1 MRKKRLLSWLLSASM
16 TLSLA
21 PNMVFTAGAV
31 DNAWPETNFTGE
43 ATVTLSENM
52 TGAAPVTVG
61 NGAVLTI
68 EGKGHSITDFT
79 GTLFTVEDGGKLV
92 LDDVTISGGTGCDNG
107 AVLVKNGGLLDLGY
121 NDRKVRTAPSITG
134 STAKNLVVEEN
145 ATVRLNAEATKRI
158 GVSYAG
164 DINQTSP
171 KSLMVGGR
179 YAIQSSDMA
188 ADKIELDNAAGL
200 ELVLKNDNIVV
211 HPQKAKVLYWYPT
224 NSWQWCWSTD
234 GRRYDYSKLEAY
246 TPGGKDVFASAGA
259 DTTKLVGS
267 QSNRVSFIGSDVGDL
282 EKYDFIYIVPGV
294 ASGNQTIGAYTEEEA
309 QALLNYLD
317 KGGRIFIQAEDGQ
330 FTELNPQAT
339 ALAQKMNAG
348 FRINRGIQTTVA
360 ATSNAA
366 SPLTKG
372 VAANWRVGWCSEVL
386 ADKNEGVTPVF
397 YATGSI
403 GTVPFCMDITAG
415 SAVDSTP
422 WGNVTVIADGNLWA
436 NEYDISAASFATAL
450 INNTVENRITAAT
463 GVNPNLTVET
473 EATIDGTEYSSVSA
487 ALAKVT
493 ETGTV
498 VVDSTKANNGTLKP
512 VKNELFF
519 NGAKLTT
526 NGKTYTSSADGTN
539 IDMDERGNLTMRSG
553 NVALEA
559 DAPIKVKVAE
569 NQVYEVKT
577 SNGATV
583 HMPENNTPYVI
594 LQGGESVTIDGVTYT
609 VKDGESNVK
618 VLIPNGFLNENGSVN
633 DKIAKA
639 EIADG
644 KTAPVAIGKNED
656 GSFKTITATG
666 AATITPD
673 APNAGDFSTKAKEN
687 TEITLPNG
695 VKATVNNANCPTVWP
710 ADGQNPYVDVAGEGT
725 ETTVKNGDVTY
736 VVDANKNAKV
746 YLPKGMTDENVSK
759 AIIDADKTA
768 EVDLGNGKT
777 AQTTGPAEIVR
788 TEKGTEV
795 KAPAN
800 TAVVVKNGNDATAQ
814 TVKSDDANAAVV
826 MPKDPTKPTYV
837 TNVANGKV
845 VEANG
850 VKFYPNSETV
860 QTPLP
865 NGLNG
870 EGVNK
875 AEISEGNK
883 TLFNGKDVTAD
894 KGTITI
900 DKTAA
905 DKPFINV
912 PNGGQVSIG
921 ADNTI
926 KADSQDIKLYP
937 KDDTIKAEIPENGKL
952 TVNGKEFTAKDAD
965 TVVTLPG
972 TLDKGKVNIPEG
984 GSVSVN
990 DKTITA
996 VGGAVDVS
1004 KDGNAAKVELPKNT
1018 TATIGNDTIKTG
1030 ANNQGGNIIV
1040 KQPDGEE
1047 KTTITVPKKGD
1058 TFTWNGKEYVAEK
1071 DGQVFVVGA
1080 DGNVEAFEPKVIGK
1094 TSDSL
1099 TFEGKPGK
1107 NYVITKNGTAVT
1119 GATITEIR
1127 DGVYEVT
1134 GLEKDTEYKIS
1145 HPQYGYTTA
1154 KTSQASAE
1162 EIKNAFHPSENVE
1175 VGKDENGNYKI
1186 TLKGDVEGAVLV
1198 PDTWGDVTLDMN
1210 GHNINGKNADENA
1223 AAQPGIKF
1231 THETNGAGTKLNAVG
1246 QGTIKGGDGSA
1257 KFPNGAEGI
1266 TADSNTNNA
1275 ELTIGKNVTVKGGNG
1290 ATAENGNGGNGGS
1303 GIAGAVKPTV
1313 NGGTVAGGN
1322 GAAGKDGESG
1332 TTGGNGGSGIK
1343 VDKDVAVNNG
1353 TVTGGNG
1360 GQGGAASGKGEAG
1373 GNGGQGGSGIDKD
1386 AAGNGTINIGTGSN
1400 VTGGNGGQGG
1410 AADTGNGGNGG
1421 MGGSGTNN
1429 TTEADKNTGTVTGGN
1444 GGNGGMSD
1452 KGENG
1457 NGGGAGQGGNG
1468 GTAGSTG
1475 GPGEQPN
1482 YGTLSAS
1489 TSAITVAN
1497 PKVGL
1502 TYKLYDAEG
1511 KEVASAKGEAGK
1523 PLTFNGL
1530 QSGAEYTVKV
1540 TLTSNREVEVGK
1552 ITTQRRSSGGGAS
1565 GGGAAESFT
1574 ITATA
1579 GDGGT
1584 ITPNG
1589 KVSVS
1594 KNANKSFAIK
1604 ANKEYEIKDVF
1615 VDGKSVGA
1623 KSSYTFEKVTQAHTI
1638 SVSFKKIIE
1647 EPITEVA
1654 DPKVTGVADTLET
1667 EKHDAY
1673 MNGKGNG
1680 KFAPDA
1686 SMTRAEAAQ
1695 MFYNL
1700 LQNKTADQNVK
1711 FTDVAATAWYSNAV
1725 STLAARGVI
1734 NGVGD
1739 NKFAPE
1745 KTISRAEFTAIA
1757 VRLAK
1762 SNAAADTKFADV
1774 SANAWYSGAVRTAI
1788 SYGWITGYSDNTFR
1802 PNNRITRA
1810 EVVTVVNRMLA
1821 RSCDKTSA
1829 DSESIKNF
1837 SDVTKTH
1844 WAFYNIAEAAN
1855 AHNYTKDNGV
1865 ENWNGLK

>member
-61 NGAVLTI
+61 DGAVLTI

-79 GTLFTVEDGGKLV
+79 GTLFTVENGGKLV
-92 LDDVTISGGTGCDNG
+92 LDDVTISGGTDCDNG

-164 DINQTSP
+164 DMNQTSP

-188 ADKIELDNAAGL
+188 ADKIVLDNAAGL

-211 HPQKAKVLYWYPT
+211 HPQKAKVLYWYPENLFGSGAGST
-224 NSWQWCWSTD
+224 ANKGHHLLAFGSLNGASWD
-234 GRRYDYSKLEAY
+234 R
-246 TPGGKDVFASAGA
+246 FAARNAAVTKVIGTSAA
-259 DTTKLVGS
+259 PA
-267 QSNRVSFIGSDVGDL
+267 SFINNPAISGDL
-282 EKYDFIYIVPGV
+282 DQFDFIYIAPAVV
-294 ASGNQTIGAYTEEEA
+294 NRIA
-309 QALLNYLD
+309 QDAAEISALRTYLD
-317 KGGRIFIQAEDGQ
+317 KGGRIFIQAEDVN
-330 FTELNPQAT
+330 FTSINDAAKKMANYLGAAFDIVNDDINFGTRFGSGDSELG
-339 ALAQKMNAG
+339 AG
-348 FRINRGIQTTVA
+348 IGEWTVA
-360 ATSNAA
+360 KASKMTTSDPNAKVVFQ
-366 SPLTKG
+366 TKE
-372 VAANWRVGWCSEVL
+372 NPPR
-386 ADKNEGVTPVF
+386 
-397 YATGSI
+397 
-403 GTVPFCMDITAG
+403 PFCYDITAG
-415 SAVDSTP
+415 SSSGSVP
-422 WGNVTVIADGNLWA
+422 WGNITVSADGNIWTDDVDYPFNWEKFVDNILQ
-436 NEYDISAASFATAL
+436 
-450 INNTVENRITAAT
+450 NTIANRITAAT
-463 GVNPNLTVET
+463 GVNPNLRVET
-473 EATIDGTEYSSVSA
+473 EATIDGTEYSSASA

-539 IDMDERGNLTMRSG
+539 IDMDEHGNLTMRSG
-553 NVALEA
+553 NVDLAAE
-559 DAPIKVKVAE
+559 APINVKVSE

-687 TEITLPNG
+687 TEIILPNG

-710 ADGQNPYVDVAGEGT
+710 ANGQNPYVDVAGQGT

-736 VVDANKNAKV
+736 VVDANKSAKV

-759 AIIDADKTA
+759 AIIDAAKNA

-788 TEKGTEV
+788 TENGTEV

-800 TAVVVKNGNDATAQ
+800 TAVVVKNGNDATTQ

-900 DKTAA
+900 DKTTA

-1030 ANNQGGNIIV
+1030 ANNQGGNIIA

-1107 NYVITKNGTAVT
+1107 NYVITKNGTEVT
-1119 GATITEIR
+1119 DATITENPA
-1127 DGVYEVT
+1127 GVYQVT

-1145 HPQYGYTTA
+1145 HPQYGYITA

-1231 THETNGAGTKLNAVG
+1231 THETNGAGTKLNVVG

-1303 GIAGAVKPTV
+1303 GIAGTVKPNV

-1386 AAGNGTINIGTGSN
+1386 AGGNGTINIGTGSN

-1511 KEVASAKGEAGK
+1511 KEVASAVGEADK
-1523 PLTFNGL
+1523 PLTFNSL

-1552 ITTQRRSSGGGAS
+1552 ITTQRRSSGGGA
-1565 GGGAAESFT
+1565 AESFT

-1579 GDGGT
+1579 GTGGT

-1594 KNANKSFAIK
+1594 KNASKSFAIK

-1647 EPITEVA
+1647 EPIAEVA

-1762 SNAAADTKFADV
+1762 SNAAADTKFTDV

-1810 EVVTVVNRMLA
+1810 EVVTVTNRMLA

-1855 AHNYTKDNGV
+1855 AHDYTKDNGV

>member
-31 DNAWPETNFTGE
+31 DNAWPEANFTGE

-52 TGAAPVTVG
+52 TGAAPVTVE

-121 NDRKVRTAPSITG
+121 NDQKVRKAPSITG

-158 GVSYAG
+158 GVSYAE
-164 DINQTSP
+164 DMNQTSP

-188 ADKIELDNAAGL
+188 ADKISLDNAAGL

-224 NSWQWCWSTD
+224 NSWAWVYSTN
-234 GRRYDYSKLEAY
+234 GTRYDYQVLQAY
-246 TPGGKDVFASAGA
+246 EPGNKDIFSDAGA
-259 DTTKLVGS
+259 ETTKLIGS
-267 QSNRVSFIGSDVGDL
+267 QTNRVSFIGSDVGDL
-282 EKYDFIYIVPGV
+282 GKYDFIYITPGV
-294 ASGNQTIGAYTEEEA
+294 ASGSQTVGAYTEEEA

-339 ALAQKMNAG
+339 ALAQKLNAG
-348 FRINRGIQTTVA
+348 FTINRGIQETVP
-360 ATSNAA
+360 ATNNQN
-366 SPLTKG
+366 SPLTNG
-372 VAANWRVGWCSEVL
+372 VAQSWSVYWCSEIT
-386 ADKNEGVTPVF
+386 AEKTDGATPVF
-397 YATGSI
+397 YAHGNI

-415 SAVDSTP
+415 SAVGSIP
-422 WGNVTVIADGNLWA
+422 WGNVTVIADGNLWKQ
-436 NEYDISAASFATAL
+436 NRDVVGKPFASAL

-463 GVNPNLTVET
+463 GVNPNLKVET
-473 EATIDGTEYSSVSA
+473 EATIGGTGYSSVSA

-539 IDMDERGNLTMRSG
+539 IDMDEHGNLTMRSG
-553 NVALEA
+553 NVDLEA
-559 DAPIKVKVAE
+559 EAPINVKVDA
-569 NQVYEVKT
+569 NHVYEVKT
-577 SNGATV
+577 SNGAIV

-594 LQGGESVTIDGVTYT
+594 LQGGESITIDGVTYT
-609 VKDGESNVK
+609 VKDGETDVK
-618 VLIPNGFLNENGSVN
+618 VLIPNGFLNDNGSVN

-639 EIADG
+639 EITEDG
-644 KTAPVAIGKNED
+644 KKDTVVIGKNDD
-656 GSFKTITATG
+656 GTDKTVTATG
-666 AATITPD
+666 PATITPG
-673 APNAGDFSTKAKEN
+673 APNAGDFSVKAKAD

-695 VKATVNNANCPTVWP
+695 VKATVNNADCPTVWP
-710 ADGQNPYVDVAGEGT
+710 ADGQNPYVDVENQGT

-736 VVDANKNAKV
+736 VVNANKSAKV

-777 AQTTGPAEIVR
+777 AQTTGRAVIER
-788 TEKGTEV
+788 TENGTEV

-800 TAVVVKNGNDATAQ
+800 TAVVVKNGTDAAAQ

-837 TNVANGKV
+837 TNVADGKV

-875 AEISEGNK
+875 AEIFQGNK

-937 KDDTIKAEIPENGKL
+937 NGDTIKAEIPKDGKL

-972 TLDKGKVNIPEG
+972 TLDSGTVNIPEG

-990 DKTITA
+990 NTPITA
-996 VGGAVDVS
+996 VGGAVNVS
-1004 KDGNAAKVELPKNT
+1004 KDGNATKVELPKNT

-1030 ANNQGGNIIV
+1030 ENNQSNITV
-1040 KQPDGEE
+1040 KQPDGAEQ
-1047 KTTITVPKKGD
+1047 TTITVPKKGD

-1071 DGQVFVVGA
+1071 DGQVFVVGEN
-1080 DGNVEAFEPKVIGK
+1080 GKVEAFEPKVIGK

-1099 TFEGKPGK
+1099 TFEGKPGQ
-1107 NYVITKNGTAVT
+1107 NYVITKNGTEVAD
-1119 GATITEIR
+1119 AKIREIR

-1162 EIKNAFHPSENVE
+1162 EIKNAFTPSENVKVE
-1175 VGKDENGNYKI
+1175 KDENGNYKI
-1186 TLKGDVEGAVLV
+1186 TLEGDVEGAVVV

-1210 GHNINGKNADENA
+1210 GHNINGKNADETA

-1231 THETNGAGTKLNAVG
+1231 THETNGAGTKLNIVG

-1266 TADSNTNNA
+1266 TAEKTANNA
-1275 ELTIGKNVTVKGGNG
+1275 ELTIGENVTVKGGNG
-1290 ATAENGNGGNGGS
+1290 VAAENGNGGNGGS
-1303 GIAGAVKPTV
+1303 GIAGTVKPTV

-1421 MGGSGTNN
+1421 LGGSGTNN
-1429 TTEADKNTGTVTGGN
+1429 TTEADTNTGTVTGGN

-1452 KGENG
+1452 KGDNG

-1489 TSAITVAN
+1489 TSAITVAK

-1511 KEVASAKGEAGK
+1511 KEVASAVGEADK
-1523 PLTFNGL
+1523 PLTFNSL

-1552 ITTQRRSSGGGAS
+1552 ITTQRRSSGGGA
-1565 GGGAAESFT
+1565 AESFT

-1579 GDGGT
+1579 GTGGT

-1594 KNANKSFAIK
+1594 KNANKSFTIK

-1647 EPITEVA
+1647 EPVAEVA

-1700 LQNKTADQNVK
+1700 LKNKTADQNVQ

-1774 SANAWYSGAVRTAI
+1774 SANAWYSDAVRTAI

-1855 AHNYTKDNGV
+1855 AHDYTKDNGV

>member
-61 NGAVLTI
+61 DGAVLTI

-92 LDDVTISGGTGCDNG
+92 LDDVTISGGTDCDNG

-121 NDRKVRTAPSITG
+121 NDQKVRTAPSITG
-134 STAKNLVVEEN
+134 SAAKNLVVEEN
-145 ATVRLNAEATKRI
+145 ATVRLNAEATKHI

-164 DINQTSP
+164 DMNQTSP

-188 ADKIELDNAAGL
+188 ADKISLDNAASL

-234 GRRYDYSKLEAY
+234 GRRYDYQVLQAY
-246 TPGGKDVFASAGA
+246 IPGQRDIFRDAGA
-259 DTTKLVGS
+259 ETANLVGL
-267 QSNRVSFIGSDVGDL
+267 QTNRVSFIGSNVGNL
-282 EKYDFIYIVPGV
+282 EKYDFIYITPGV
-294 ASGNQTIGAYTEEEA
+294 ASDSQTVGAYTEEEA

-348 FRINRGIQTTVA
+348 FRLNRGIQATVT
-360 ATSNAA
+360 ATSNPD

-372 VAANWRVGWCSEVL
+372 VPASWNVKWCSEIV
-386 ADKNEGVTPVF
+386 ADKTEGVTTVF
-397 YATGSI
+397 SAHGNI

-415 SAVDSTP
+415 SAVGSTP
-422 WGNVTVIADGNLWA
+422 WGNVTVITDGNIWY
-436 NEYDISAASFATAL
+436 NTDNFNPTPFAAAL

-463 GVNPNLTVET
+463 GVNPNLTVERQ
-473 EATIDGTEYSSVSA
+473 ATIDGTEYSSVSA

-553 NVALEA
+553 NVDLAAE
-559 DAPIKVKVAE
+559 APIKVKVAE

-594 LQGGESVTIDGVTYT
+594 LQGGESITIDGVTYT

-618 VLIPNGFLNENGSVN
+618 VLIPNGFLNDNGSVN

-710 ADGQNPYVDVAGEGT
+710 ANGQNPYVDVAGQGT

-736 VVDANKNAKV
+736 VVDANKSAKV

-759 AIIDADKTA
+759 AIIDADKSA

-777 AQTTGPAEIVR
+777 AQTTGRAVIER
-788 TEKGTEV
+788 TENGTEV

-814 TVKSDDANAAVV
+814 TVKSDDENAKVV
-826 MPKDPTKPTYV
+826 LPKDPTKPTYV

-865 NGLNG
+865 NGLDG

-937 KDDTIKAEIPENGKL
+937 KDDTIKAEIPKDGKL

-972 TLDKGKVNIPEG
+972 TLDSGTVNIPEG

-990 DKTITA
+990 NTPVTA
-996 VGGAVDVS
+996 VGGAVNVS
-1004 KDGNAAKVELPKNT
+1004 KEGNATKVELPKNT

-1030 ANNQGGNIIV
+1030 ENNQSNITV
-1040 KQPDGEE
+1040 KQPDGPE

-1099 TFEGKPGK
+1099 TFEGKPGQ
-1107 NYVITKNGTAVT
+1107 NYVITKNGTAVD
-1119 GATITEIR
+1119 GAKITENPA
-1127 DGVYEVT
+1127 GVYQVT

-1162 EIKNAFHPSENVE
+1162 EIKNAFTPSENVKVE
-1175 VGKDENGNYKI
+1175 KDENGNYKI
-1186 TLKGDVEGAVLV
+1186 TLEGDVEGAVVV

-1210 GHNINGKNADENA
+1210 DHNINGKNADETA

-1231 THETNGAGTKLNAVG
+1231 THATNGAGTKLNVVG
-1246 QGTIKGGDGSA
+1246 QGTIRGGDGSA

-1266 TADSNTNNA
+1266 TAEKTANNA
-1275 ELTIGKNVTVKGGNG
+1275 ELTIGENVTVKGGNG
-1290 ATAENGNGGNGGS
+1290 VAAENGNGGNGGS
-1303 GIAGAVKPTV
+1303 GIAGTVKTTV

-1400 VTGGNGGQGG
+1400 VAGGNGGQGG

-1421 MGGSGTNN
+1421 LGGSGTNN

-1457 NGGGAGQGGNG
+1457 TGGGAGQGGTG

-1489 TSAITVAN
+1489 TSAITVVK

-1511 KEVASAKGEAGK
+1511 KEVASAVGEADK
-1523 PLTFNGL
+1523 PLTFNSL

-1552 ITTQRRSSGGGAS
+1552 ITTQRRSSGGGA
-1565 GGGAAESFT
+1565 AESFT

-1579 GDGGT
+1579 GTGGT

-1594 KNANKSFAIK
+1594 KNANKSFTIK

-1647 EPITEVA
+1647 EPVAEVA

-1700 LQNKTADQNVK
+1700 LQNKTADQNVQ
-1711 FTDVAATAWYSNAV
+1711 FNDVAATAWYSNAV

-1774 SANAWYSGAVRTAI
+1774 SANAWYSDAVRTAI

-1855 AHNYTKDNGV
+1855 AHDYTKDNGV

>member
-21 PNMVFTAGAV
+21 PNMVSTAGAV
-31 DNAWPETNFTGE
+31 DNAWPEANFTGE

-52 TGAAPVTVG
+52 TGAAPVTVE

-68 EGKGHSITDFT
+68 NGAGHSITNFT
-79 GTLFTVEDGGKLV
+79 GTLFTVEEGGKLV

-121 NDRKVRTAPSITG
+121 NDMKVRTAPSITG
-134 STAKNLVVEEN
+134 NTDSGSKAKNLVVSES
-145 ATVRLNAEATKRI
+145 ATVRLNNEPQAAI
-158 GVSYAG
+158 GVSYNGEIAV
-164 DINQTSP
+164 DAPQSVIE
-171 KSLMVGGR
+171 GGR
-179 YAIQSSDMA
+179 YAI
-188 ADKIELDNAAGL
+188 KGDNDTKVSN
-200 ELVLKNDNIVV
+200 ETNIV
-211 HPQKAKVLYWYPT
+211 
-224 NSWQWCWSTD
+224 
-234 GRRYDYSKLEAY
+234 
-246 TPGGKDVFASAGA
+246 
-259 DTTKLVGS
+259 
-267 QSNRVSFIGSDVGDL
+267 SDD
-282 EKYDFIYIVPGV
+282 
-294 ASGNQTIGAYTEEEA
+294 S
-309 QALLNYLD
+309 
-317 KGGRIFIQAEDGQ
+317 
-330 FTELNPQAT
+330 ELA
-339 ALAQKMNAG
+339 
-348 FRINRGIQTTVA
+348 
-360 ATSNAA
+360 
-366 SPLTKG
+366 
-372 VAANWRVGWCSEVL
+372 
-386 ADKNEGVTPVF
+386 VF
-397 YATGSI
+397 YANDNLVLALKGNKTLVWDPIQYWRNVEKSNPDYDTDIYNIIKGLWGAENTTYINGSLNNARHLTEDEIKNLKQYDLIVLNYPQFDLTATETTALNEFVNAGGRVYMQFENPYHTIRKPTLEAGQRIAKALNASFDIDSTQYVKDVTVEVNKGSPRALQLGTANIDNHTSMWSAYINTTSSSVTWLFRARTTAGNMSYILCDQFAGNKNGESWGSI
-403 GTVPFCMDITAG
+403 MVCGDGGYF
-415 SAVDSTP
+415 DST
-422 WGNVTVIADGNLWA
+422 GNAYGKKL
-436 NEYDISAASFATAL
+436 FTA
-450 INNTVENRITAAT
+450 IVPDSKRNRITAAT

-473 EATIDGTEYSSVSA
+473 EATIGGTEYSSASA

-539 IDMDERGNLTMRSG
+539 IDMDEHGKLTQLSG
-553 NVALEA
+553 NVDLEA
-559 DAPIKVKVAE
+559 EAPINVKVAE
-569 NQVYEVKT
+569 DQVYEVKT
-577 SNGATV
+577 SNSATV

-594 LQGGESVTIDGVTYT
+594 LQGGESITIDGVTYT

-618 VLIPNGFLNENGSVN
+618 VLIPNGFLNDNGTVN

-644 KTAPVAIGKNED
+644 KTASVAIGKNED

-695 VKATVNNANCPTVWP
+695 VKATVNNANCSTVWP
-710 ADGQNPYVDVAGEGT
+710 ADGQNPYVDVANQGT

-759 AIIDADKTA
+759 AIIDAAKNA

-777 AQTTGPAEIVR
+777 AQTTGPATIER
-788 TEKGTEV
+788 TENGTEV

-837 TNVANGKV
+837 TNVADGKV

-865 NGLNG
+865 NGLDG

-926 KADSQDIKLYP
+926 KADGQDIKLYP
-937 KDDTIKAEIPENGKL
+937 KDDTIKAEIPKDGKL

-972 TLDKGKVNIPEG
+972 TLDSGTVNIPEG

-990 DKTITA
+990 NTPITA
-996 VGGAVDVS
+996 VGGAVNVS

-1030 ANNQGGNIIV
+1030 ENNQSNITV
-1040 KQPDGEE
+1040 KQPDGAE

-1099 TFEGKPGK
+1099 TFEGKPGQ

-1119 GATITEIR
+1119 GATITENPA
-1127 DGVYEVT
+1127 GVYHVT

-1162 EIKNAFHPSENVE
+1162 EIKNAFTPSENVKVE
-1175 VGKDENGNYKI
+1175 KDENGNYKI
-1186 TLKGDVEGAVLV
+1186 TLEGDVEGAVVV

-1231 THETNGAGTKLNAVG
+1231 THETNGAGTKLNVVG

-1266 TADSNTNNA
+1266 TAEKTVNNA
-1275 ELTIGKNVTVKGGNG
+1275 ELTIGENVTVKGGNG
-1290 ATAENGNGGNGGS
+1290 VAAENGNGGNGGS
-1303 GIAGAVKPTV
+1303 GIAGTVKPTV

-1400 VTGGNGGQGG
+1400 VAGGNGGQGG

-1421 MGGSGTNN
+1421 LGGSGTNN

-1511 KEVASAKGEAGK
+1511 KEVASAVGEADK
-1523 PLTFNGL
+1523 PLTFNSL

-1552 ITTQRRSSGGGAS
+1552 ITTQRRSSGGGAT
-1565 GGGAAESFT
+1565 ESYT

-1579 GDGGT
+1579 GTGGT

-1647 EPITEVA
+1647 EPIAEVA

-1774 SANAWYSGAVRTAI
+1774 SANAWYSDAVRTAI

-1810 EVVTVVNRMLA
+1810 EVVTVTNRMLA

-1837 SDVTKTH
+1837 SDVTNTH

>member
-79 GTLFTVEDGGKLV
+79 GTLFTVENGGKLV
-92 LDDVTISGGTGCDNG
+92 LDDVTISGGTACDNG

-121 NDRKVRTAPSITG
+121 NDQKVRTAPSITG

-158 GVSYAG
+158 GVSYAE
-164 DINQTSP
+164 DMNQTSP

-188 ADKIELDNAAGL
+188 ADKISLDNAAGL

-224 NSWQWCWSTD
+224 NSWAWCYSSD
-234 GRRYDYSKLEAY
+234 GNRYDYQVLQAY
-246 TPGGKDVFASAGA
+246 EPGNKDIFSDAGA
-259 DTTKLVGS
+259 ETTKLIGS
-267 QSNRVSFIGSDVGDL
+267 QTNRVSFIGSDVGDL
-282 EKYDFIYIVPGV
+282 EKYDFIYITPGV
-294 ASGNQTIGAYTEEEA
+294 ASGSQTVGAYTEEEA

-339 ALAQKMNAG
+339 ALAQKLNAG
-348 FRINRGIQTTVA
+348 FTINRGIQATVP
-360 ATSNAA
+360 ATNNQN
-366 SPLTKG
+366 SPLTNG
-372 VAANWRVGWCSEVL
+372 VAQSWSVYWCSEITTE
-386 ADKNEGVTPVF
+386 KTEGVTPVF
-397 YATGSI
+397 YAHGDI

-415 SAVDSTP
+415 SAVGSIP
-422 WGNVTVIADGNLWA
+422 WGNVTVIADGNLWKQ
-436 NEYDISAASFATAL
+436 NRDVVGKPFASAL
-450 INNTVENRITAAT
+450 INSTVENRITAAT
-463 GVNPNLTVET
+463 GVNPNLKVET
-473 EATIDGTEYSSVSA
+473 EATIDGTKYSSASA

-512 VKNELFF
+512 VDNELFF

-539 IDMDERGNLTMRSG
+539 IDMDEHGKLTQLSG
-553 NVALEA
+553 NVDLEA
-559 DAPIKVKVAE
+559 EAPINVKVAE
-569 NQVYEVKT
+569 DQVYEVKT
-577 SNGATV
+577 SNSATV

-594 LQGGESVTIDGVTYT
+594 LQGGESITIDGVTYT
-609 VKDGESNVK
+609 VKDGERDVK
-618 VLIPNGFLNENGSVN
+618 VLIPNGFLNDNGTVN

-639 EIADG
+639 DIADG
-644 KTAPVAIGKNED
+644 KTAPVVIGKNED

-666 AATITPD
+666 AATITPN

-695 VKATVNNANCPTVWP
+695 VKATVNNADCPTVWP
-710 ADGQNPYVDVAGEGT
+710 ADGQNPYVDVANQGT

-736 VVDANKNAKV
+736 VVDANKSAKV

-777 AQTTGPAEIVR
+777 AQTTGSAVIER
-788 TEKGTEV
+788 TENGTEIN
-795 KAPAN
+795 APAG
-800 TAVVVKNGNDATAQ
+800 TDVVVKNGDKVQ
-814 TVKSDDANAAVV
+814 TVKSDDANAKVV
-826 MPKDPTKPTYV
+826 LPKTDSDPTYV
-837 TNVANGKV
+837 TGVAAGKT

-870 EGVNK
+870 VGVNK

-912 PNGGQVSIG
+912 PNGGEASIG
-921 ADNTI
+921 SDKV
-926 KADSQDIKLYP
+926 KADGQDVKLYP
-937 KDDTIKAEIPENGKL
+937 KDDTITAEIPNGGKL
-952 TVNGKEFTAKDAD
+952 TVNDKEFTAKGND
-965 TVVTLPG
+965 TTITLPA
-972 TLDKGKVNIPEG
+972 TLDKGTVTIPAGGSVEVNGKTVTAEG
-984 GSVSVN
+984 GS
-990 DKTITA
+990 
-996 VGGAVDVS
+996 VDVS
-1004 KDGNAAKVELPKNT
+1004 KDGNATKVELPKNT
-1018 TATIGNDTIKTG
+1018 TANIGNDTIKTG
-1030 ANNQGGNIIV
+1030 ENNQSNITV
-1040 KQPDGEE
+1040 KQPDGTEN
-1047 KTTITVPKKGD
+1047 TTITVPKKGD

-1071 DGQVFVVGA
+1071 DGQVFVVGEK
-1080 DGNVEAFEPKVIGK
+1080 GNVEAFEPKVIGK

-1099 TFEGKPGK
+1099 TFEGKPGQ
-1107 NYVITKNGTAVT
+1107 NYVITKNGAAVT
-1119 GATITEIR
+1119 GATITENPA
-1127 DGVYEVT
+1127 GVYQVT

-1154 KTSQASAE
+1154 KTSQATAE
-1162 EIKNAFHPSENVE
+1162 EIKNAFNPSENVKVE
-1175 VGKDENGNYKI
+1175 KDENGNYKI
-1186 TLKGDVEGAVLV
+1186 TLEGDVEGAVVV

-1210 GHNINGKNADENA
+1210 GHKITGKDADENA

-1231 THETNGAGTKLNAVG
+1231 THATNGAGTTLNVVG

-1257 KFPNGAEGI
+1257 KFPNGADGI
-1266 TADSNTNNA
+1266 TAEKTANNA
-1275 ELTIGKNVTVKGGNG
+1275 ELTIGENVTVKGGNG
-1290 ATAENGNGGNGGS
+1290 VAAENGNGGNGGS
-1303 GIAGAVKPTV
+1303 GIAGTVKPTV

-1489 TSAITVAN
+1489 TSAITVAK

-1511 KEVASAKGEAGK
+1511 KEVASAVGEADK
-1523 PLTFNGL
+1523 PLTFNSL

-1552 ITTQRRSSGGGAS
+1552 ITTQRRSSGGGA
-1565 GGGAAESFT
+1565 AESFT

-1579 GDGGT
+1579 GTGGT

-1594 KNANKSFAIK
+1594 KNANKSFTIK

-1647 EPITEVA
+1647 EPIAEVA

-1774 SANAWYSGAVRTAI
+1774 SANAWYSDAVRTAI

-1810 EVVTVVNRMLA
+1810 EVVTVTNRMLA

-1855 AHNYTKDNGV
+1855 AHDYTKDNGV

>member
-61 NGAVLTI
+61 DGAVLTI
-68 EGKGHSITDFT
+68 EGKGHSITDFN
-79 GTLFTVEDGGKLV
+79 GTLFTVENGGKLV
-92 LDDVTISGGTGCDNG
+92 LDDVTISGGANCDNG

-121 NDRKVRTAPSITG
+121 NDRKVRKAPSITG

-164 DINQTSP
+164 DINQTGP

-188 ADKIELDNAAGL
+188 AEKISLDNAADL

-211 HPQKAKVLYWYPT
+211 HPKKAKVLYWYPT
-224 NSWQWCWSTD
+224 NSWAWCYSSD
-234 GRRYDYSKLEAY
+234 GNRYDYQVLQAY
-246 TPGGKDVFASAGA
+246 EPGNKDIFSDAGA
-259 DTTKLVGS
+259 ETTKLIGS
-267 QSNRVSFIGSDVGDL
+267 QTNRVSFIGSDVGAL
-282 EKYDFIYIVPGV
+282 EKYDFIYITPGV
-294 ASGNQTIGAYTEEEA
+294 ASGSQTVGAYTEEEA

-339 ALAQKMNAG
+339 ALAQKLNAG
-348 FRINRGIQTTVA
+348 FTINRGIQETVP
-360 ATSNAA
+360 ATNNQN
-366 SPLTKG
+366 SPLTNG
-372 VAANWRVGWCSEVL
+372 VAQSWSVYWCSEITTE
-386 ADKNEGVTPVF
+386 KTEGVTPVF
-397 YATGSI
+397 YAHGNI

-415 SAVDSTP
+415 SAVGSIP
-422 WGNVTVIADGNLWA
+422 WGNVTVIADGNLWKQ
-436 NEYDISAASFATAL
+436 NRDVVGKPFASAL
-450 INNTVENRITAAT
+450 INSTVENRITAAT
-463 GVNPNLTVET
+463 GVNPNQKVEI
-473 EATIDGTEYSSVSA
+473 EATIDRTNYSSTSA

-498 VVDSTKANNGTLKP
+498 VVDSAKANSGKLTS
-512 VKNELFF
+512 VTNELFF

-526 NGKTYTSSADGTN
+526 NGKTYTSSADGTH
-539 IDMDERGNLTMRSG
+539 IDMDEHGKLTVRSG
-553 NVALEA
+553 NVTLEP
-559 DAPIKVKVAE
+559 DAPINVKVDDSHNYA
-569 NQVYEVKT
+569 VKT

-618 VLIPNGFLNENGSVN
+618 VLIPNGFLNDNGSVN

-639 EIADG
+639 DIADG
-644 KTAPVAIGKNED
+644 KTAPVVIGKNED

-695 VKATVNNANCPTVWP
+695 VKATVNNADCPTVWP
-710 ADGQNPYVDVAGEGT
+710 ADGQNPYVDVANQGT
-725 ETTVKNGDVTY
+725 KTTVKNGDVTY
-736 VVDANKNAKV
+736 VVDANKSAKV

-759 AIIDADKTA
+759 AIIDDAKNA

-777 AQTTGPAEIVR
+777 AQTTGPAVIER
-788 TEKGTEV
+788 TENGTEV

-800 TAVVVKNGNDATAQ
+800 TDVVVKNGNDATTQ

-837 TNVANGKV
+837 TNVADGKV

-865 NGLNG
+865 NGLDG

-883 TLFNGKDVTAD
+883 THFNGKDVTAD

-900 DKTAA
+900 DKTTS

-921 ADNTI
+921 TDKI

-937 KDDTIKAEIPENGKL
+937 KDDTIKAEIPKDGKL

-965 TVVTLPG
+965 TVVTLPD
-972 TLDKGKVNIPEG
+972 TLDSGKVNIPAG

-1119 GATITEIR
+1119 GATITENPA
-1127 DGVYEVT
+1127 GVYQVT

-1162 EIKNAFHPSENVE
+1162 EIKNAFTPSENVE

-1231 THETNGAGTKLNAVG
+1231 THATNGAGTKLNVVG

-1257 KFPNGAEGI
+1257 KHPNGAEGI
-1266 TADSNTNNA
+1266 TAEKTAINA
-1275 ELTIGKNVTVKGGNG
+1275 ELTINKDVTVKGGNG
-1290 ATAENGNGGNGGS
+1290 VAAENGNGGNGGS
-1303 GIAGAVKPTV
+1303 GIAGTVKPNV

-1511 KEVASAKGEAGK
+1511 KEVASAKGEADK